1 MFKQRDIV
9 IVKFPFTD
17 GSQFKKRPAL
27 VISNRRLDKTEDVLL
42 IQITSKIHTDDLS
55 LIINDNDCS
64 KSLPLKSYIRIH
76 KIFTVHQ
83 SLILFKI
90 SEVNPDFLKVVS
102 TKNSGSVRNLL
113 IPHPLAISGIII
125 VTLVFATHL

>member
-102 TKNSGSVRNLL
+102 IKIQDLL
-113 IPHPLAISGIII
+113 EIY
-125 VTLVFATHL
+125 